1 MFFKKEKKK
10 FIPGL
15 MLGMVAGMC
24 VASTAFLFLGGKKV
38 DAAKNFLVK
47 MKTSAMQNMKR
58 NDKKGIPLF
67 FMELFPPM
75 CYD

>member
-1 MFFKKEKKK
+1 MITVFFKKEKKK

-24 VASTAFLFLGGKKV
+24 VASTAFLIMGGKRV

-47 MKTSAMQNMKR
+47 MKTSAMQN
-58 NDKKGIPLF
+58 I
-67 FMELFPPM
+67 
-75 CYD
+75 

>member
-24 VASTAFLFLGGKKV
+24 VASTAFLIMGGKRV

-47 MKTSAMQNMKR
+47 MKTSAMQN
-58 NDKKGIPLF
+58 I
-67 FMELFPPM
+67 
-75 CYD
+75 